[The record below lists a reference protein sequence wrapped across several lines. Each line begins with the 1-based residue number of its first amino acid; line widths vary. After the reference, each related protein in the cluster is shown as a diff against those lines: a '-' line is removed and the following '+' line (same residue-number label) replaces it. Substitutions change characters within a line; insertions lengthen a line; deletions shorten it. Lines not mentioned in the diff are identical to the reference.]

1 MESSNNHL
9 LKKMGACLHDMAF
22 WLLRQ
27 FLGGYMH
34 MDLSRVWL
42 KKIFFVVPQLSKI
55 KCKYDQL
62 NALLWCLPCSRIIR
76 EDHVLIITDDMSVHS
91 FFPQRTLE
99 WKMGSNAQK
108 YSDAKQFGKDK

>member
-34 MDLSRVWL
+34 MDLSRV
-42 KKIFFVVPQLSKI
+42 
-55 KCKYDQL
+55 
-62 NALLWCLPCSRIIR
+62 
-76 EDHVLIITDDMSVHS
+76 
-91 FFPQRTLE
+91 
-99 WKMGSNAQK
+99 
-108 YSDAKQFGKDK
+108 